1 MVDVFKIGRIGKPHG
16 VKGELQMQF
25 SDDVFDRTNADYVF
39 LEIDGLLVP
48 FFIEEYRFRS
58 DSLVLM
64 KFSDIDTAERARELT
79 GCDVYFPREQSDND
93 AENISWAEIIGYNV
107 VDSSNDKSIGT
118 IRSVDDSTT
127 NILFSVI
134 NEGGKE
140 YLLPVNNDLIEDISK
155 KSKTIIMHIPNG
167 LLSL

>member
-64 KFSDIDTAERARELT
+64 KFNDIDTTERARELT
-79 GCDVYFPREQSDND
+79 GCDVYFPREHSDND

-107 VDSSNDKSIGT
+107 VDSSNGKSIGT

-127 NILFSVI
+127 NILFSVV
-134 NEGGKE
+134 NDDGKE
-140 YLLPVNNDLIEDISK
+140 YLLPVNNDLIEDINK
-155 KSKTIIMHIPNG
+155 ESKTIIMHIPNG

>member
-48 FFIEEYRFRS
+48 FFIEEYRFRN

-107 VDSSNDKSIGT
+107 VDSSNDNSIGT

-134 NEGGKE
+134 NEDGKE